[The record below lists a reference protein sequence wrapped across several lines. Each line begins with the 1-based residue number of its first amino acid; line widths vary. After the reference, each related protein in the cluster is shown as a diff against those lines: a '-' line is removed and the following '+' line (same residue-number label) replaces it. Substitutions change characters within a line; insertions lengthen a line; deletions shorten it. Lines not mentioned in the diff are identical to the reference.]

1 MSRFAGRTVL
11 VTGASS
17 GIGQAT
23 ARRVAGE
30 GARAVL
36 VSLDGDPL
44 EATRAALPGPEQ
56 HLARVCDM
64 TDEVAVGALVEDLK
78 KEVGA
83 IHGVAHAA
91 GIHWLRPLQLT
102 DSASL
107 RQMLDSH
114 VVSAVALTRAVV
126 GKKVIADGGSI
137 VWFSSAAALEGGAGT
152 TAYAAAKGALISAA
166 RVVAVELARKKVRVN
181 VVVPGVVDTPQGQ
194 GFLAKLAPDQR
205 QAVVDAHLLG
215 IGRPE
220 QVAGVVAFLLSDD
233 ASWMTGSAVVVD
245 GGLTAH

>member
-1 MSRFAGRTVL
+1 M
-11 VTGASS
+11 TGASS

-30 GARAVL
+30 GGRVVL
-36 VSLDGDPL
+36 VSLDGGPL
-44 EATRAALPGPEQ
+44 ESTMAALPGPAR

-64 TDEVAVGALVEDLK
+64 TDESAVGALVVGLK
-78 KEVGA
+78 EEVGA
-83 IHGVAHAA
+83 LDGVVHAA

-126 GKKVIADGGSI
+126 GKKMVADGGAI

-152 TAYAAAKGALISAA
+152 TAYSAAKGALIAAA
-166 RVVAVELARKKVRVN
+166 RSVALELARRKVRVN

-194 GFLAKLAPDQR
+194 AFLAKLAPDQR

-220 QVAGVVAFLLSDD
+220 QVASVVAFLLSDD
-233 ASWMTGSAVVVD
+233 ASWMTGAAVVVD